1 MLSFT
6 DIVVLCM
13 PLAAAV
19 LAVMKDTFKKEEP
32 GGKKKLTPFGVAA
45 LILAAI
51 GFGLSWYVTDQAKQV
66 ATRKDDIEKEFKG
79 YVKKALDQEL
89 PVAITSA
96 LKNTQTELN
105 NSFSKTVDAQK
116 AKLERAIDKATDK
129 SSSEVRSAIQ
139 SSGNAV
145 TADINKS
152 QKGIET
158 TLGITESKIN
168 GTIHNVETVISGVV
182 QHADEN
188 IQASVKQAVDASAN
202 KVAGVI
208 SEAGEEQTKRIR
220 ETAEQAIGE
229 QVMQIPLTIYQG
241 RKGRLTGLLSD
252 IVIDVG
258 DVSKDKPFTFK
269 VSDQNGTVLYNQN
282 IDPTKGWS
290 QTIPFRH
297 PRGEPYLLEVT
308 IQVQHNT
315 FGTGPDYVVIRAI
328 NAVTAARK

>member
-1 MLSFT
+1 M
-6 DIVVLCM
+6 
-13 PLAAAV
+13 
-19 LAVMKDTFKKEEP
+19 
-32 GGKKKLTPFGVAA
+32 
-45 LILAAI
+45 
-51 GFGLSWYVTDQAKQV
+51 
-66 ATRKDDIEKEFKG
+66 
-79 YVKKALDQEL
+79 
-89 PVAITSA
+89 
-96 LKNTQTELN
+96 
-105 NSFSKTVDAQK
+105 
-116 AKLERAIDKATDK
+116 
-129 SSSEVRSAIQ
+129 
-139 SSGNAV
+139 
-145 TADINKS
+145 
-152 QKGIET
+152 
-158 TLGITESKIN
+158 
-168 GTIHNVETVISGVV
+168 V

-208 SEAGEEQTKRIR
+208 SQAGEEQTKRIR

-290 QTIPFRH
+290 QTIPFTH
-297 PRGEPYLLEVT
+297 PITKKPYYLEVA